1 MPKEKREEEL
11 TMKTSDE
18 QARLVRFS
26 ITVPEDLLNEFESGY
41 YSENH
46 GNRSEAIRNLMRG
59 YVSNERWKSENQKI
73 FATVTIVYDH
83 HIPEL
88 AGKLTEAQHDCG
100 DVILCST
107 HVHINHATCLECVIM
122 KGFSG
127 EIQKFIT
134 ALKNIRGIKSFN
146 VNVSSEI

>member
-73 FATVTIVYDH
+73 FATVSYTG
-83 HIPEL
+83 
-88 AGKLTEAQHDCG
+88 ACRK
-100 DVILCST
+100 
-107 HVHINHATCLECVIM
+107 INGGTARLRRCYIM
-122 KGFSG
+122 FDP
-127 EIQKFIT
+127 
-134 ALKNIRGIKSFN
+134 RPYKSCDMPRMCHNERVFGRD
-146 VNVSSEI
+146 SEIHNGIEKYTGH